1 MSELV
6 LVEDRGPVRRVTL
19 NRPDKLNALNHGLTD
34 SLSIA
39 LGEAAESNEVRVVV
53 IAGSGRSFC
62 AGYDLEEG
70 SSTERAAI
78 LKSLTH
84 SLERLLE
91 IFDHPKPVIAEVQ
104 GHCLAGG
111 CDLMMM
117 CDLAVASDDA
127 VFGQPEI
134 RFGSTVVA
142 HVMPWLIGARR
153 AKELILT
160 GTDRVSAAEA
170 ERIGLVNRVVP
181 RDRLGDETMRLA
193 RELAVVDP
201 VAMRLT
207 KRAINRSWDAAG
219 FRQALQQGVEI
230 GTEIESARV
239 PEREEFERISTE
251 RGLKAALRWRDERFD
266 AND

>member
-6 LVEDRGPVRRVTL
+6 LVEDRGPIRRVTL
-19 NRPDKLNALNHGLTD
+19 NRPDKLNALNEELTD

-39 LGEAAESNEVRVVV
+39 LGEAAGSDEVRVVV
-53 IAGSGRSFC
+53 LAGSGRSFC

-70 SSTERAAI
+70 SPTERAAV

-91 IFDHPKPVIAEVQ
+91 VFDHPNPVIAEVQ

-117 CDLAVASDDA
+117 CDLAVASDNA

-160 GTDRVSAAEA
+160 GTEIDAIEA

-181 RDRLGDETMRLA
+181 HDRLADETMRLA

-207 KRAINRSWDAAG
+207 KRAINRTWEAAG
-219 FRQALQQGVEI
+219 FREALQEGVEI
-230 GTEIESARV
+230 GAEIESARV
-239 PEREEFERISTE
+239 PEREEFERIATE
-251 RGLKAALRWRDERFD
+251 RGLKEALRWRDERFD
-266 AND
+266 ANH